1 MNQLRMQEGSQLI
14 NTNGNNDEKGILS
27 EITSITSGISN
38 FFTESISLKGG
49 VPSGVQL
56 QNELQFNTLIPKSA
70 SVEQIKIIKECLN
83 KVDSLI
89 KSDCF
94 FCGPILIDMIDNDIE
109 FDGKGSEFSGSLFS
123 SSDVKSVQTS
133 DWGFI

>member
-1 MNQLRMQEGSQLI
+1 MI
-14 NTNGNNDEKGILS
+14 NTNNPNDEKGILS

-49 VPSGVQL
+49 VPTGMQI
-56 QNELQFNTLIPKSA
+56 QNELQFNSLIPKSA
-70 SVEQIKIIKECLN
+70 SVEQTKIIKECLN
-83 KVDSLI
+83 KIDNLI

-94 FCGPILIDMIDNDIE
+94 FCGPILADMIDNDIE

-123 SSDVKSVQTS
+123 ASEVKNLQSGE
-133 DWGFI
+133 WCFI

>member
-49 VPSGVQL
+49 VPSGMQL

-83 KVDSLI
+83 KDDSLI

-94 FCGPILIDMIDNDIE
+94 FCGPILIDRIDNDIE

-123 SSDVKSVQTS
+123 SSDVKSV
-133 DWGFI
+133 

>member
-1 MNQLRMQEGSQLI
+1 MI

-49 VPSGVQL
+49 VPSGIQL